1 MLGDLRRRGLALEY
15 ATLAWNVVGVG
26 ILAVAAWRSG
36 SVALAGFGLDSL
48 IEIFASVVVIWQL
61 TGTAADR
68 ESRAL
73 RLIGGAFLLLALYVL
88 LQSAVAW
95 HTGTRAA
102 PSIPG
107 MVWLLATIVAML
119 LLAYGK
125 RMVGRA
131 LGNVV
136 LLAESRVTLI
146 DAALAGAVL
155 LGVGANTVFGWWW
168 ADPLAGLVIVAYG
181 IREGRA
187 ALRHAATAQ

>member
-1 MLGDLRRRGLALEY
+1 LLGDLRRRGLALEY

-155 LGVGANTVFGWWW
+155 LGVGANTLFGWWW

>member
-1 MLGDLRRRGLALEY
+1 
-15 ATLAWNVVGVG
+15 
-26 ILAVAAWRSG
+26 
-36 SVALAGFGLDSL
+36 
-48 IEIFASVVVIWQL
+48 
-61 TGTAADR
+61 
-68 ESRAL
+68 
-73 RLIGGAFLLLALYVL
+73 
-88 LQSAVAW
+88 
-95 HTGTRAA
+95 
-102 PSIPG
+102 

>member
-1 MLGDLRRRGLALEY
+1 MRRRGLALEY
-15 ATLAWNVVGVG
+15 ATLVWNVVGVVV
-26 ILAVAAWRSG
+26 LAVAAWRSG

-61 TGTAADR
+61 TDIAADR
-68 ESRAL
+68 ERRAM

-95 HTGTRAA
+95 HAGTHAA

-107 MVWLLATIVAML
+107 MVWLLATIAAML

-125 RMVGRA
+125 RSVGRA

-136 LLAESRVTLI
+136 LLTELKVTLI
-146 DAALAGAVL
+146 DAALAGAML
-155 LGVGANTVFGWWW
+155 LGVGANTLFGWWW

-187 ALRHAATAQ
+187 ALRHAAAGQ

>member
-1 MLGDLRRRGLALEY
+1 MALEN

-36 SVALAGFGLDSL
+36 SVALAAFGLDSL

-61 TGTAADR
+61 TDTAADR
-68 ESRAL
+68 EPRAL
-73 RLIGGAFLLLALYVL
+73 RLLGGAFLLLALYVL

-95 HTGTRAA
+95 HTGARAA

-119 LLAYGK
+119 SLAYGK
-125 RMVGRA
+125 WMVGRA
-131 LGNVV
+131 VGNVV

-155 LGVGANTVFGWWW
+155 LGVGANTLFGWWW
-168 ADPLAGLVIVAYG
+168 ADPLAGLVIVGYG

-187 ALRHAATAQ
+187 ALRHAAAAQ

>member
-1 MLGDLRRRGLALEY
+1 LRDDLRRRGLALEN

-61 TGTAADR
+61 TDTAADR
-68 ESRAL
+68 EPRAL
-73 RLIGGAFLLLALYVL
+73 RLLGGAFLLLALYVL

-95 HTGTRAA
+95 HTGARAA

-119 LLAYGK
+119 SLAYGK
-125 RMVGRA
+125 WMVGRA
-131 LGNVV
+131 VGNVV

-155 LGVGANTVFGWWW
+155 LGVGANTLFGWWW
-168 ADPLAGLVIVAYG
+168 ADPLAGLIIVGYG

-187 ALRHAATAQ
+187 ALRHAAAAQ

>member
-1 MLGDLRRRGLALEY
+1 LRDDLRRRGLALEY

-36 SVALAGFGLDSL
+36 SVALAAFGLDSL

-61 TGTAADR
+61 TDTAADR
-68 ESRAL
+68 EPRAL

-95 HTGTRAA
+95 HTGARAA

-119 LLAYGK
+119 SLAYGK

-146 DAALAGAVL
+146 DAALAGVML
-155 LGVGANTVFGWWW
+155 LGVGANTLFGWWW
-168 ADPLAGLVIVAYG
+168 ADPLAGLVIVGYG

-187 ALRHAATAQ
+187 ALRHAAAAQ

>member
-1 MLGDLRRRGLALEY
+1 MRDDLRRRGLALEY

-61 TGTAADR
+61 TDTAADR
-68 ESRAL
+68 EPRAL

-95 HTGTRAA
+95 HTGARAA

-136 LLAESRVTLI
+136 LLTESKVTLI
-146 DAALAGAVL
+146 DAALAGAML
-155 LGVGANTVFGWWW
+155 LGVGANTLFGWWW
-168 ADPLAGLVIVAYG
+168 ADPLAGLVIVGYG
-181 IREGRA
+181 IREGCA